1 MSSLPPFKSLV
12 FFERAAYFMNFSKA
26 ADELCVTPPAISQ
39 QIKKLEQN
47 LGVKL
52 FTRLPG
58 KLELTSD
65 GATLYESVAQ
75 SINIIR
81 QASDKIKSKGKKSTI
96 TISLTP
102 ALSTQWLVLR
112 LHKFWKQHPEI
123 DLRLHHSLSFAD
135 LTSGEAD
142 LAIRWCD
149 GRQAGLISK
158 KLLSGDLA
166 PVCSPSLLCRG
177 VPINTPSDLLNVP
190 ILHED
195 SRNDWRL
202 WSQQMNV
209 DINSERG
216 PIIDDSGSLMK
227 AVVNG
232 HGVALGRISVLGDD
246 IKNGRLIQLFD
257 NTLAKDKDY
266 YLVYPEGQDS
276 NINIMKLHE
285 FLMQSTR

>member
-1 MSSLPPFKSLV
+1 MSALPPFKSLV
-12 FFERAAYFMNFSKA
+12 FFERAAYFMNFTKA

-39 QIKKLEQN
+39 QIKKLEEN

-58 KLELTSD
+58 KLELTTD

-81 QASDKIKSKGKKSTI
+81 QASDKIKSKGKRSTI

-112 LHKFWKQHPEI
+112 LHKFWKQHPDI
-123 DLRLHHSLSFAD
+123 DLRLHHSLDFAD

-149 GRQAGLISK
+149 GQQPGLISK

-166 PVCSPSLLCRG
+166 PVCSPLLLSKG
-177 VPINTPSDLLNVP
+177 VSITTPSDLINVP

-195 SRNDWRL
+195 SRNDWNL
-202 WSQQMNV
+202 WGKQAKVN
-209 DINSERG
+209 INTERG
-216 PIIDDSGSLMK
+216 PIIDDSSSLMK
-227 AVVNG
+227 SVMEG
-232 HGVALGRISVLGDD
+232 HGVALGRISVLEDD

-257 NTLAKDKDY
+257 KTLAKGKDY

-276 NINIMKLHE
+276 NINIVKLHE
-285 FLMQSTR
+285 FFMQSIS